1 MNTVQ
6 LEDPTV
12 GHLGNSNGGGDR
24 ERLAALRQQF
34 VIGSDVIQ
42 KRMVACMEKL
52 VPHCGIDER
61 GMVELKSHIMGAKQQ
76 IKTVLAARA
85 VAARLEDANFNANVT
100 MAELEASTGID
111 HNVISARCGE
121 MVKSK
126 EIEQVSRGV
135 WTFRSDKVEKFLD
148 TLAASK

>member
-1 MNTVQ
+1 
-6 LEDPTV
+6 
-12 GHLGNSNGGGDR
+12 
-24 ERLAALRQQF
+24 
-34 VIGSDVIQ
+34 
-42 KRMVACMEKL
+42 MEKL

-61 GMVELKSHIMGAKQQ
+61 GMVELKSHIVGAKQQ

-111 HNVISARCGE
+111 HNIISARCCE

-148 TLAASK
+148 TLPAIK